1 MPKAELPGF
10 RPGRAPRKLVES
22 RFKEHVADQV
32 KGKILMDSLSQL
44 SDDHRFTAISEPDFK
59 MESVQLPDDG
69 PMVFEF
75 DILVDVSNGRPNF
88 VGPFAQGPKD
98 SRFVYVNSG
107 TYAGQNE
114 TCWARRAKISLMQI
128 DKEQILE
135 ILNDPTSRLETSFAG
150 TGSDGGPTCASV
162 KGIEWKVTR

>member
-1 MPKAELPGF
+1 MLNGKQRLVNEISSQTRYNCGFDGMKQPIRMRINVMRPPLGVVMKVQRGHDELLPPIVTSG
-10 RPGRAPRKLVES
+10 
-22 RFKEHVADQV
+22 
-32 KGKILMDSLSQL
+32 DSI
-44 SDDHRFTAISEPDFK
+44 A
-59 MESVQLPDDG
+59 
-69 PMVFEF
+69 FEF
-75 DILVDVSNGRPNF
+75 DILVDVSDGRPNF
-88 VGPFAQGPKD
+88 LGPFAQGPKD

>member
-1 MPKAELPGF
+1 MRIKVMRPPSGVVMKVQRGRDELLPPIAG
-10 RPGRAPRKLVES
+10 S
-22 RFKEHVADQV
+22 ADS
-32 KGKILMDSLSQL
+32 I
-44 SDDHRFTAISEPDFK
+44 A
-59 MESVQLPDDG
+59 
-69 PMVFEF
+69 FEF
-75 DILVDVSNGRPNF
+75 DILVHVSDGRPNF
-88 VGPFAQGPKD
+88 LGPFAQGPKD

-107 TYAGQNE
+107 TYAGQKE
-114 TCWARRAKISLMQI
+114 TSWARRAKISLMQI